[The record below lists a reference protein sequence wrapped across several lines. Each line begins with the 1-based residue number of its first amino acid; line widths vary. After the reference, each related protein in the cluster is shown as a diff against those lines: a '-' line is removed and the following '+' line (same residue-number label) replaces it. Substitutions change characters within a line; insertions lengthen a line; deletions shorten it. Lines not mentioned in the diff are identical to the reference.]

1 MLKCLA
7 LWNFVINRKRI
18 RIWGG
23 SLDPL
28 QGWTHCFIPER
39 AERMYEMVLNGHFNT
54 LRIWGE
60 GIPYPDEFY
69 DMADE
74 KGLLIWQEFFMGYGP
89 CSGYSGICGG
99 IQKRSHSFNKT
110 SETSCLSSDVVR
122 RK

>member
-1 MLKCLA
+1 MGKRFHQDRRTLDFKHVEVLSP
-7 LWNFVINRKRI
+7 LEFVINRKRI

-54 LRIWGE
+54 LRIWGD

-74 KGLLIWQEFFMGYGP
+74 KGLLIWQ
-89 CSGYSGICGG
+89 
-99 IQKRSHSFNKT
+99 SFLWDMALFRILRNMWRNTK
-110 SETSCLSSDVVR
+110 
-122 RK
+122 KKP